1 MGECKALSTPS
12 EVNPERTEES
22 ADLNTYQQKHFRSIL
37 GKEIWT
43 LPEQPDT
50 AYCVKELS
58 RLIGNMNNQAWV
70 RVRHLLRYLQGTCSA
85 YLRLSGGY
93 EQKNETKMDDMKEA
107 VRDK

>member
-12 EVNPERTEES
+12 EVNPERTEEG
-22 ADLNTYQQKHFRSIL
+22 ADLNVYQQKQFRSIL

-43 LPEQPDT
+43 LPERPDT

-58 RLIGNMNNQAWV
+58 RLMSNMI
-70 RVRHLLRYLQGTCSA
+70 
-85 YLRLSGGY
+85 
-93 EQKNETKMDDMKEA
+93 NEMKKV